1 MCVHTHT
8 LQVSEAALL
17 QGLANRALELEAKR
31 EQSKPAAAAG
41 AGAAAAAVRTANK
54 RWHMGE
60 LLELLP
66 CLAEGL
72 DVNVRFDGCVGVGSP
87 STDPAV
93 VESGASHRIPM
104 TLNPPY
110 QTNQHTTKHKHSAD
124 AFESTAALTAFDAL
138 GVRLLHGWLLDP
150 RDRRT
155 VRCALLKPWQG
166 LE

>member
-1 MCVHTHT
+1 MCALEYIYTCISYVGRSHRLIRLFKSTHTHQHVYVCVHIYT

-54 RWHMGE
+54 RWHIGE

-72 DVNVRFDGCVGVGSP
+72 DVNVRFDGY
-87 STDPAV
+87 V
-93 VESGASHRIPM
+93 VYG
-104 TLNPPY
+104 Y
-110 QTNQHTTKHKHSAD
+110 
-124 AFESTAALTAFDAL
+124 
-138 GVRLLHGWLLDP
+138 
-150 RDRRT
+150 
-155 VRCALLKPWQG
+155 VRC
-166 LE
+166 